1 MDESIESESV
11 APPVRASSPSP
22 SIIPTPAISSC
33 PSPSDR
39 TVSTVSTL
47 SSRSVSSATSADAR
61 SSVSTVSS
69 RRRGYIRPQGVE
81 FAESARHRESVMSLG
96 SIAHLQYYFART
108 GLLEGKGGQAREW
121 KKKQKPEDIPRLL
134 LTPNARFIED
144 LTESPTDESSEPAD
158 EEFDEQE
165 VMLPPTVSTYSVKTF
180 HIPPPPDLVALRKD
194 LRDALDEAGKIM
206 ETIGSEKEP
215 PRNMKPPR
223 INVDELSD
231 TDDPRSKM
239 LAGATPLGWHEIQG
253 MRILDVV
260 TLAIRAARIYYTAHE
275 RPERLASIKSEREI
289 RQELFDMLEVLKR
302 WASRNFTGGLREDER
317 SSIMGWMANVRSM
330 LAQEVHMEEAE
341 AQERQGWAWARGD
354 WSGKERAREE
364 AFLRSLMETD
374 ALPTWTAPEG
384 QNLPTPML
392 EWFRDGR
399 GLVQIHNQAVKKS
412 KRPFCEIKSFH
423 EDVAKPY
430 RRADNIRYWTKAAE
444 IRWETKLEMDVMGVV
459 YGNSDE
465 AWKKFDTALLT
476 WCKAVREEL
485 MRDWRGPDPGNAD
498 AVPPHDGVAVD
509 PA

>member
-22 SIIPTPAISSC
+22 FIIPTPALSSSC
-33 PSPSDR
+33 PSPDR

-69 RRRGYIRPQGVE
+69 RRRGYIRPQGAE

-108 GLLEGKGGQAREW
+108 GLLEGKGGHAREW

-144 LTESPTDESSEPAD
+144 LTESPTEETSDPAE
-158 EEFDEQE
+158 EEFDEHE

-180 HIPPPPDLVALRKD
+180 HIPPPPDIGALRKD
-194 LRDALDEAGKIM
+194 LLDALNKAGKSM
-206 ETIGSEKEP
+206 ETIGSQKEP
-215 PRNMKPPR
+215 PRNMKSPR
-223 INVDELSD
+223 INVDELPD
-231 TDDPRSKM
+231 IGDVTSKT
-239 LAGATPLGWHEIQG
+239 LTGATPLGWHEAQG
-253 MRILDVV
+253 MQILDVV

-302 WASRNFTGGLREDER
+302 WASRNFTGGLRDDER
-317 SSIMGWMANVRSM
+317 SSIMGWMSNVRSM
-330 LAQEVHMEEAE
+330 LAQEVRMEESE

-354 WSGKERAREE
+354 WTGKERAREE
-364 AFLRSLMETD
+364 AFLRSLLETGS
-374 ALPTWTAPEG
+374 LPTWTSLEG
-384 QNLPTPML
+384 QALPTPML

-399 GLVQIHNQAVKKS
+399 GLVRIHNQAVKKS

-430 RRADNIRYWTKAAE
+430 RRADNLRYWIKAAE

-465 AWKKFDTALLT
+465 AWRKFDTALLT

-485 MRDWRGPDPGNAD
+485 MRDWREPDRGNAD
-498 AVPPHDGVAVD
+498 AIPLHDELAV
-509 PA
+509 